1 MTMTSHTLHQ
11 FTSNPELITAILVEK
26 NLNMNEYPATEW
38 QNLVPTEDGFAFCEG
53 RVLSANIK
61 IYSMLSESLFYSIL
75 FPDYSDSQISQLK
88 SLFALVNN
96 VLKEKD
102 STYNP
107 YNRFMFLNGSLT
119 ANTKSISVI
128 YKNNRLWLTSY
139 ANSVSSHNIAL
150 DDLSFETL
158 YTTILNDF
166 NQKVSALLNTELPEI
181 NFNSMAQLQVET
193 NEEFIQR
200 THKSR
205 IVNAIKVDDFKKHI
219 DSLKFFIQS
228 IPYDVKNKAWDI
240 NSMYVIDVYGNDKF
254 SVGIRKI
261 NKLKMMLASL
271 MSKSNINTL
280 IQLLSIAQFYSSLLH
295 TDYANNCV
303 EFSQQDLFSLSKED
317 LSSNPTYLEFSIGVF
332 DFEISETFKID
343 NFTGEEK
350 HFSTIDEAY
359 VYLLD
364 FIQQDIVNH
373 LSADIA
379 DISNKDLLVLD
390 MITY

>member
-1 MTMTSHTLHQ
+1 MSSHTLHQ
-11 FTSNPELITAILVEK
+11 FTNNPELIKDILFEK
-26 NLNMNEYPATEW
+26 NLSMIESPVTDW
-38 QNLVPTEDGFAFCEG
+38 QKLVPTEDSFAFCEG
-53 RVLSANIK
+53 RVLSAHIK
-61 IYSMLSESLFYSIL
+61 IYSMLSESLFYSML

-96 VLKEKD
+96 VLKEKS
-102 STYNP
+102 STYQP
-107 YNRFMFLNGSLT
+107 YNRFMFMNGSLT

-139 ANSVSSHNIAL
+139 ANSVSSNNLAL

-158 YTTILNDF
+158 YATILDDF
-166 NQKVSALLNTELPEI
+166 NQKVSVMLSVEWPDITVDI
-181 NFNSMAQLQVET
+181 MARLQAET

-205 IVNAIKVDDFKKHI
+205 IVKAVKVDNFKKHI
-219 DSLKFFIQS
+219 ASLNLPIQS
-228 IPYDVKNKAWDI
+228 VPYDIKNKAWDI
-240 NSMYVIDVYGNDKF
+240 NSIYVIDVYGNDKF

-261 NKLKMMLASL
+261 NKLKMMLSPL
-271 MSKSNINTL
+271 MSESHINNL

-295 TDYANNCV
+295 TDYANDCV
-303 EFSQQDLFSLSKED
+303 EISHTDIFNLSKER
-317 LSSNPTYLEFSIGVF
+317 LSLNPVYLELSIGIF
-332 DFEISETFKID
+332 DFEISEKFKIN

-350 HFSTIDEAY
+350 DFLTIDEAY

-364 FIQQDIVNH
+364 FIQQDIGKH

-390 MITY
+390 MITC

>member
-1 MTMTSHTLHQ
+1 MTTHTLHQ
-11 FTSNPELITAILVEK
+11 FTSNPKLIESILVEK
-26 NLNMNEYPATEW
+26 NLNMHDYPVAEW
-38 QNLVPTEDGFAFCEG
+38 QKLVPTEDGFAFCEG

-107 YNRFMFLNGSLT
+107 YNRFMFMNGSLT

-158 YTTILNDF
+158 YTTILGDF
-166 NQKVSALLNTELPEI
+166 NQKVSALLNIELPEI
-181 NFNSMAQLQVET
+181 TVNSMAKLQVET
-193 NEEFIQR
+193 NEELIQR

-205 IVNAIKVDDFKKHI
+205 IVNAIKVDEFKKHI
-219 DSLKFFIQS
+219 DSLNLPIQS
-228 IPYDVKNKAWDI
+228 VPYDVKNKSWDI

-261 NKLKMMLASL
+261 NKLKMMLAPL
-271 MSKSNINTL
+271 MSESHINTL
-280 IQLLSIAQFYSSLLH
+280 IQLLSVAQFYSSLLH
-295 TDYANNCV
+295 TDYANNCI
-303 EFSQQDLFSLSKED
+303 EFSQTNLFSLSKEQ
-317 LSSNPTYLEFSIGVF
+317 LSLNPTYLEFSIGVF
-332 DFEISETFKID
+332 DFLISEKFKID
-343 NFTGEEK
+343 NFGGEK
-350 HFSTIDEAY
+350 KDFFTIDEAY

-364 FIQQDIVNH
+364 FVQQDICQH
-373 LSADIA
+373 LSADIS

-390 MITY
+390 MITC